1 MSACRDPPR
10 RPAAAVGCVVNGP
23 GEARETHPGV
33 SSGDGQGHIFVKGDM
48 MRTVPE
54 SRVVEA
60 LVEEAL
66 ALTGTAAATEPVAPT
81 EPPAPT
87 EHRQEAEAPS

>member
-1 MSACRDPPR
+1 
-10 RPAAAVGCVVNGP
+10 
-23 GEARETHPGV
+23 
-33 SSGDGQGHIFVKGDM
+33 